1 MKKINKKDKIYLI
14 ILTVI
19 LISMVVYITK
29 GKFLYGS
36 ITDWNSQ
43 HSIIPEYFRALF
55 YRTFDLFPDF
65 ALNLGSGQNIYNYS
79 YYGLLNPVIMISYLL
94 PFIDMKI
101 FISISSVLL
110 VYASALLFYYFLR
123 SNKFNEDA
131 SFLGTLSLMLS
142 SPLLFHSHR
151 HIMFMNYMPFLIMA
165 LIGVDKYFKSGNK
178 KLLCISTVLMIF
190 MSYYYSIPGII
201 CNVVYGIYKY
211 ISLNKKITFKSFIK
225 DGFKFIYPILIGIL
239 ISSILLVPTFYVI
252 VSGRMENVNHTE
264 FLTLLTPKINIKYIT
279 YNAYGIGLTSL
290 ALIALIVLFF
300 DKKRENKFLFY
311 VLSALVIFPIINYI
325 LNAGMYI
332 DSKSLIPFLP
342 LFCLIISSLF
352 DKVFNNAIDSK
363 KLIISSL
370 IVVAIVFFMNS
381 HYYNNFYIDF
391 IITVI
396 VILLSLKFKFK
407 KIFMIYVCLLTIVVS
422 VSINNVDRLQRFK
435 SYYNDTNK
443 NQKELISNIK
453 NEDKFNHITLYDNVL
468 PNVNNVFGNID
479 MYQNYIYSSTNNAEY
494 NVFYFD
500 TFNNPMQSRNR
511 LILSADGSLPYLM
524 FTNNKYVVSDN
535 FNGIGYE
542 EVSKNGESKIYKNDS
557 VLPFMYVSYNKFN
570 VKNFNKYSFPYTQEI
585 LLNNVVVSEKT
596 DSNYETNIKEFS
608 IKQSDIKYIDTNIE
622 MSGDVIN
629 VSENYSKMI
638 IKLPSEAVNKIIF
651 ISLNIERPQ
660 SCSIGDMR
668 ININNATNVLTCEE
682 WKYYNGNTEFTYTL
696 SDKNTDKLE
705 LTFSKGKYNISNLKM
720 YYLDYEDI
728 KNVNKEVTSAVID
741 NDKTKGD
748 KVVATVNAL
757 EDGYF
762 VTTIPYDKGFT
773 VKIDGKKQ
781 KYEKVNTAFVGFKI
795 SKGEH
800 SIEIKYNSP
809 YKTVGSVMSVVG
821 IILYIVFVRRKK

>member
-110 VYASALLFYYFLR
+110 VYASAILFYYFLR
-123 SNKFNEDA
+123 SNKFNEDV

-201 CNVVYGIYKY
+201 CTVVYGIYKY

-363 KLIISSL
+363 K
-370 IVVAIVFFMNS
+370 
-381 HYYNNFYIDF
+381 
-391 IITVI
+391 
-396 VILLSLKFKFK
+396 
-407 KIFMIYVCLLTIVVS
+407 
-422 VSINNVDRLQRFK
+422 
-435 SYYNDTNK
+435 
-443 NQKELISNIK
+443 
-453 NEDKFNHITLYDNVL
+453 
-468 PNVNNVFGNID
+468 
-479 MYQNYIYSSTNNAEY
+479 TNN
-494 NVFYFD
+494 
-500 TFNNPMQSRNR
+500 
-511 LILSADGSLPYLM
+511 
-524 FTNNKYVVSDN
+524 
-535 FNGIGYE
+535 
-542 EVSKNGESKIYKNDS
+542 
-557 VLPFMYVSYNKFN
+557 
-570 VKNFNKYSFPYTQEI
+570 
-585 LLNNVVVSEKT
+585 
-596 DSNYETNIKEFS
+596 
-608 IKQSDIKYIDTNIE
+608 
-622 MSGDVIN
+622 
-629 VSENYSKMI
+629 
-638 IKLPSEAVNKIIF
+638 
-651 ISLNIERPQ
+651 
-660 SCSIGDMR
+660 
-668 ININNATNVLTCEE
+668 
-682 WKYYNGNTEFTYTL
+682 
-696 SDKNTDKLE
+696 
-705 LTFSKGKYNISNLKM
+705 
-720 YYLDYEDI
+720 
-728 KNVNKEVTSAVID
+728 
-741 NDKTKGD
+741 
-748 KVVATVNAL
+748 
-757 EDGYF
+757 
-762 VTTIPYDKGFT
+762 
-773 VKIDGKKQ
+773 
-781 KYEKVNTAFVGFKI
+781 
-795 SKGEH
+795 
-800 SIEIKYNSP
+800 
-809 YKTVGSVMSVVG
+809 
-821 IILYIVFVRRKK
+821 